1 MAIPPSALRFLPAAV
16 ACVLLAGCAAPT
28 GPVQVTRFHAPEPVA
43 LGRGIVRV
51 EPAPGQPN
59 DMELQAYSAAIA
71 QELGKLGYTLARP
84 GETADIGPDTGQVAL
99 VTLEQQRFKPT
110 RAHGPVSVG
119 LGGGGGSY
127 GTAAGVGIG
136 IDLSGGPKE
145 QVATRLSVTIR
156 ERPSGK
162 SLWEGRAEFSV
173 RANSPLAQTQAGA
186 AKMAQALFKG
196 FPGRSG
202 ETIQVR

>member
-1 MAIPPSALRFLPAAV
+1 MATPTRALRLVPALMAFGLLA
-16 ACVLLAGCAAPT
+16 ACVAPT
-28 GPVQVTRFHAPEPVA
+28 GPVQVTRFHAPDA
-43 LGRGIVRV
+43 TTLGRGVIRV

-59 DMELQAYSAAIA
+59 DMELQAYTAAIT
-71 QELGKLGYTLARP
+71 QELSRLGYTPALP
-84 GETADIGPDTGQVAL
+84 GQTGDSGQVAL
-99 VTLEQQRFKPT
+99 VTLEQQHFKPT

-173 RANSPLAQTQAGA
+173 RANSPLAQTPAGA
-186 AKMAQALFKG
+186 AKMAQALLKG